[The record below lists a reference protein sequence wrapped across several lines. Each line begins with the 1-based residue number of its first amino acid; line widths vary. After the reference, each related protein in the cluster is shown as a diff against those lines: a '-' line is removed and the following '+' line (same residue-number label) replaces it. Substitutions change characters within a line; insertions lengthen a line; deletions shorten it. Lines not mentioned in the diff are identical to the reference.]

1 MTDNALTP
9 FGLSY
14 LIRNRFGEKGNAG
27 LGRRKFQNLGRI
39 GRAISAQGG
48 GTQHIHIRGGKSDI
62 FGSEYCE
69 K

>member
-1 MTDNALTP
+1 MSDVGDLYQLNRNMLFALNA
-9 FGLSY
+9 FYRFELS
-14 LIRNRFGEKGNAG
+14 GEV
-27 LGRRKFQNLGRI
+27 RRAANP
-39 GRAISAQGG
+39 G